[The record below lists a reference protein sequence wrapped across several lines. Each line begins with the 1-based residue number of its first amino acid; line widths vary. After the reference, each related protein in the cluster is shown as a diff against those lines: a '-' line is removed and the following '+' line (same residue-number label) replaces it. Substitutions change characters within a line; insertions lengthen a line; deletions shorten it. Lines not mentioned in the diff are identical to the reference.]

1 VSLVLPDALTWVLD
15 IVGVDW
21 PNVDEDQLRTAA
33 DELREMSQE
42 LGSDTD
48 DAKSQIEQMLQ
59 NNSSQSLQLFEGL
72 WNKVAGS
79 HLPQVAQGMN
89 VVAGALDAGAVIV
102 VGMKVA
108 AIAQLAILAAEIIAD
123 QVEAAF
129 TFGASEALIP
139 VQTIAT
145 REIMQTIEKKVV
157 DQLEQQLIGAIEQ
170 PVIDALTNVAED
182 LGSQLLSDA
191 TGQSSGINLGEA
203 ASAGASGFSDGVEN
217 LASNPASA
225 LGLPTGGSS
234 DPSSADSEDSEDSE
248 DSGYSGDSDEDSSD
262 SSDYESDPSAATV

>member
-1 VSLVLPDALTWVLD
+1 LVLPDALTWVLD

-21 PNVDEDQLRTAA
+21 PNVDEDQLRSAA
-33 DELREMSQE
+33 DELRQMSQE

-48 DAKSQIEQMLQ
+48 DAKSQVEQMLQ
-59 NNSSQSLQLFEGL
+59 NNSAESLQLFEAL

-108 AIAQLAILAAEIIAD
+108 AIAQLAILAAEIISD
-123 QVEAAF
+123 QIEAAF

-145 REIMQTIEKKVV
+145 REIMKTIEKKVI
-157 DQLEQQLIGAIEQ
+157 DQLEQQLIGAVEQ
-170 PVIDALTNVAED
+170 PVIDALTNVAEELGTQLLGDAMGVSSGVD
-182 LGSQLLSDA
+182 LGK
-191 TGQSSGINLGEA
+191 A
-203 ASAGASGFSDGVEN
+203 ASAGASGFTQGVTDD
-217 LASNPASA
+217 LTS
-225 LGLPTGGSS
+225 
-234 DPSSADSEDSEDSE
+234 
-248 DSGYSGDSDEDSSD
+248 
-262 SSDYESDPSAATV
+262 V